1 MHKFRLIIVCI
12 MAVLLFR
19 MLESQ
24 EDLTAKQIV
33 DKSYQ
38 ATELAGSEVLSTMTI
53 TDNRGRERVR
63 KIATVSKLY
72 DNGETEK
79 RLIRF
84 LSPADVKGTGLLT
97 FDYDNKDDDMWLFMP
112 ALRKTRR
119 IVSTEKAKNF
129 MGSEFTYADITPPI
143 LDDFS
148 YEILGEEEVGGT
160 ECWKIEMIPM
170 DDDVADEN
178 GFSKRISF
186 ISKQDNVIRKAIY
199 YDLDGELHKELAA
212 ENVQEIDTQNHKF
225 RPTRMVM
232 VNKQNG
238 RKSVLNMDE
247 IQFNP
252 EVKDE
257 FFTTRYLERN

>member
-1 MHKFRLIIVCI
+1 MKTYKWVVFC
-12 MAVLLFR
+12 AVAVVFIGT
-19 MLESQ
+19 LESR
-24 EDLTAKQIV
+24 ENLSAKQIV
-33 DKSYQ
+33 DKSFQ
-38 ATELAGSEVLSTMTI
+38 ATKLAGAEMLSTMTI
-53 TDNRGRERVR
+53 IDSRGRERVR
-63 KIATVSKLY
+63 KIATVSKLF

-97 FDYDNKDDDMWLFMP
+97 FDYENKDDDMWLFMP

-129 MGSEFTYADITPPI
+129 MGSEFTYADMTPPI

-148 YEILGEEEVGGT
+148 YAILGEEDVTGT
-160 ECWKIEMIPM
+160 LCWKIEMTPV

-178 GFSKRISF
+178 GFSKRITF
-186 ISKQDNVIRKAIY
+186 IAKQDFVIRKAIY
-199 YDLDGELHKELAA
+199 YDLDGELHKELAV
-212 ENVQEIDTQNHKF
+212 ENVKEVDTQNHKY
-225 RPTRMVM
+225 RPTRMLM

-238 RKSVLNMDE
+238 RKAVLNVDE

-252 EVKDE
+252 DVRDD
-257 FFTTRYLERN
+257 FFTTRYLERY